1 MGHRCELLAHF
12 YVCFFLKFSLLAPL
26 REKKCLNGGC
36 GVPDEEDRG
45 ERDEVDSG
53 RFSEG
58 ETEEESLIDC
68 GLKLRKVSFTEKVD
82 DVRSVSFGLS
92 SLN

>member
-1 MGHRCELLAHF
+1 M
-12 YVCFFLKFSLLAPL
+12 
-26 REKKCLNGGC
+26 NGGC

-45 ERDEVDSG
+45 ERDEADSG

-68 GLKLRKVSFTEKVD
+68 GLKLRKVSFIEKVD
-82 DVRSVSFGLS
+82 DGWFVSFGLS
-92 SLN
+92 GSN

>member
-1 MGHRCELLAHF
+1 M
-12 YVCFFLKFSLLAPL
+12 SSTSL

-36 GVPDEEDRG
+36 GVPDEEEGG
-45 ERDEVDSG
+45 ERDEADSG

-68 GLKLRKVSFTEKVD
+68 GLKLRKVSFIEKVHRR
-82 DVRSVSFGLS
+82 VFIYL
-92 SLN
+92 

>member
-1 MGHRCELLAHF
+1 MF
-12 YVCFFLKFSLLAPL
+12 FFFLKFSLLSPL

-82 DVRSVSFGLS
+82 DV
-92 SLN
+92 

>member
-1 MGHRCELLAHF
+1 MTLTLRHLLNGTLISWGEKKVWCSSA
-12 YVCFFLKFSLLAPL
+12 

-36 GVPDEEDRG
+36 GVPDEEEGLD
-45 ERDEVDSG
+45 RDEADSG

-68 GLKLRKVSFTEKVD
+68 GLKLRKVSFIEKVD
-82 DVRSVSFGLS
+82 DKPP
-92 SLN
+92 

>member
-1 MGHRCELLAHF
+1 MGHRCELLALSHF
-12 YVCFFLKFSLLAPL
+12 FFFNSLLAPL

-45 ERDEVDSG
+45 ERDEADSG

-68 GLKLRKVSFTEKVD
+68 GLKLRKVSFIEKVD
-82 DVRSVSFGLS
+82 DV
-92 SLN
+92 

>member
-1 MGHRCELLAHF
+1 MELCS
-12 YVCFFLKFSLLAPL
+12 VGVKKKGWCSSV

-36 GVPDEEDRG
+36 GVPDEEEGID
-45 ERDEVDSG
+45 RDEVDSG

-68 GLKLRKVSFTEKVD
+68 GLKLRKVSFIEKVED
-82 DVRSVSFGLS
+82 TTSYMLLFCRHRSLFQMFG
-92 SLN
+92 

>member
-1 MGHRCELLAHF
+1 MGHRCELLALC
-12 YVCFFLKFSLLAPL
+12 YLKKKSLLAPL

-45 ERDEVDSG
+45 ERDEADSG

-68 GLKLRKVSFTEKVD
+68 GLKLRKVSFIEKVD
-82 DVRSVSFGLS
+82 DV
-92 SLN
+92 